1 MTETINELQKIMN
14 EDFSEK
20 KKISPQQWAGFVEGN
35 VVNFFDE
42 HKIEKLSIEDG
53 NGNKAKLAK
62 TKDNGIKIEYSSTV
76 WCKIVILF
84 GYSKYFVL
92 RGVSDCIS
100 ETLLN
105 FLIKFYVY
113 GNSLTRNGFVLHV
126 ILKHFRINS
135 LVIRQ

>member
-20 KKISPQQWAGFVEGN
+20 KKISPQQWAGFVESN

-53 NGNKAKLAK
+53 NGNKAKLAR

-76 WCKIVILF
+76 LM
-84 GYSKYFVL
+84 
-92 RGVSDCIS
+92 
-100 ETLLN
+100 
-105 FLIKFYVY
+105 
-113 GNSLTRNGFVLHV
+113 
-126 ILKHFRINS
+126 
-135 LVIRQ
+135 

>member
-20 KKISPQQWAGFVEGN
+20 KKISPQQWAGFVESN

-76 WCKIVILF
+76 LM
-84 GYSKYFVL
+84 
-92 RGVSDCIS
+92 
-100 ETLLN
+100 
-105 FLIKFYVY
+105 
-113 GNSLTRNGFVLHV
+113 
-126 ILKHFRINS
+126 
-135 LVIRQ
+135 